1 MRYPFVEIPSL
12 QKRNMSTHL
21 QLQDCSKLFCLVGT
35 IRISLHCFNAFCYR
49 IILVPILGSNN
60 SIITVVYWPGIFFS
74 EGQKVSVWIHNIFR
88 QVIKTW
94 MLYLPSY
101 RKMESPR
108 LIDGRINLDAPRY
121 DQSTF
126 LGRAK
131 HFFTITD
138 PRNILRTAKE
148 LDEAKD
154 ILIKYRY
161 NEKQTG
167 IRTKLQYC

>member
-1 MRYPFVEIPSL
+1 
-12 QKRNMSTHL
+12 
-21 QLQDCSKLFCLVGT
+21 
-35 IRISLHCFNAFCYR
+35 
-49 IILVPILGSNN
+49 
-60 SIITVVYWPGIFFS
+60 
-74 EGQKVSVWIHNIFR
+74 
-88 QVIKTW
+88 

-108 LIDGRINLDAPRY
+108 LIDGRINLDAPRF

>member
-1 MRYPFVEIPSL
+1 
-12 QKRNMSTHL
+12 
-21 QLQDCSKLFCLVGT
+21 
-35 IRISLHCFNAFCYR
+35 
-49 IILVPILGSNN
+49 
-60 SIITVVYWPGIFFS
+60 
-74 EGQKVSVWIHNIFR
+74 
-88 QVIKTW
+88 

-161 NEKQTG
+161 NKKQTG
-167 IRTKLQYC
+167 IRTKLQHFECDFYGGFHFGLYLIKIYAESIFMQSQDECNTYLSLFQLEQNPFSFTCGHKRKPCSFSFTLCYCLETFFNFDLEHYGNVSVIKV